1 MNQEIPL
8 SGGDAIINAVSG
20 QWGVA
25 NITLSTAV
33 ASIMP
38 SLTSSAL
45 FTQSTPEFSSN
56 INSVMPS
63 LTSSVLAQVLPQGLD
78 VSVISVMPS
87 LVSTVTLNTVEAVTL
102 SASVVSTMPSLQSS
116 ATFYNG
122 ILTIVVGKGNNIN
135 TVVKSRNINTNT
147 KTRYS

>member
-20 QWGVA
+20 QWGIA
-25 NITLSTAV
+25 NIALSTAM

-45 FTQSTPEFSSN
+45 FAQSAPVFS
-56 INSVMPS
+56 V
-63 LTSSVLAQVLPQGLD
+63 D
-78 VSVISVMPS
+78 VS
-87 LVSTVTLNTVEAVTL
+87 
-102 SASVVSTMPSLQSS
+102 STMPPLRSS
-116 ATFYNG
+116 VEFYNG
-122 ILTIVVGKGNNIN
+122 ILNIVIGKGNNIN